1 MDDPDRDVVAVAND
15 MLELL
20 RKRGSPD
27 PIKWLTS
34 NTSALSSQ
42 PIWRE
47 AIMRLKADQ
56 CARDFLIHTSIIATI
71 DPVYANHDASK
82 RDPLEFVLNVL
93 AQQDIPNRACLH
105 FLHYWRNPHHPEHHL
120 VRNLRPDLERQLQNK
135 PELQVATAVVDR
147 LGDQITDEDR
157 VTLEEFCRRFARAA
171 SQRWRKSHR
180 ILDTF
185 RKQYENWLQADV
197 DWPNCVSRNLV
208 LPQSIEE
215 EYQGSSGHVISPEPS
230 TSTGIGARTMTKRP
244 RKAFEDLG
252 SKQKKRRSD
261 DYKGKEST
269 EVAYSAALLLKEDG
283 REDIASVIEYMMKN
297 PEAASKIKENLKK
310 PVQIAIF
317 TPEKALGTE
326 NQINTLDNASIV
338 DDPVPSTSSGHVI
351 NVMSRAEIDFSSDDS
366 VQDPHYQLPR
376 MTPSSDSEESTE
388 QHTVS
393 PKKSV
398 RILKREKK
406 MKRNLGQT
414 YKTLKGKV
422 IPDRAMKELTPCRM
436 KCMDRIAFADRHVIC
451 NIYRILANG
460 DL

>member
-1 MDDPDRDVVAVAND
+1 M
-15 MLELL
+15 ESL
-20 RKRGSPD
+20 RTNLDLFVILRGEG
-27 PIKWLTS
+27 
-34 NTSALSSQ
+34 SSFHH
-42 PIWRE
+42 E
-47 AIMRLKADQ
+47 
-56 CARDFLIHTSIIATI
+56 
-71 DPVYANHDASK
+71 
-82 RDPLEFVLNVL
+82 VLF
-93 AQQDIPNRACLH
+93 R
-105 FLHYWRNPHHPEHHL
+105 
-120 VRNLRPDLERQLQNK
+120 
-135 PELQVATAVVDR
+135 AVVDR

-157 VTLEEFCRRFARAA
+157 VTLEEFCRRFVGAA

-317 TPEKALGTE
+317 TPEKALGTAYDCSCALTAMLTDK
-326 NQINTLDNASIV
+326 QRTCSAAAAAAV
-338 DDPVPSTSSGHVI
+338 AAG
-351 NVMSRAEIDFSSDDS
+351 
-366 VQDPHYQLPR
+366 
-376 MTPSSDSEESTE
+376 EESSTKII
-388 QHTVS
+388 V
-393 PKKSV
+393 
-398 RILKREKK
+398 
-406 MKRNLGQT
+406 
-414 YKTLKGKV
+414 
-422 IPDRAMKELTPCRM
+422 
-436 KCMDRIAFADRHVIC
+436 
-451 NIYRILANG
+451 
-460 DL
+460 